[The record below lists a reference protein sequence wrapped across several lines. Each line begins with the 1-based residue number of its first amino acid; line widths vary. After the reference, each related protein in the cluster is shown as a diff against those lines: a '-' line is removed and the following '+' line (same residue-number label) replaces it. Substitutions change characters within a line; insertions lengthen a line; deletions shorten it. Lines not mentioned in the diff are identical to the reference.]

1 MANGSHAYEVVV
13 LGSSNLDLVATVERL
28 PSPGET
34 VLGTNYAEHAGGKG
48 LNQAVACRRAGADT
62 AFITSLGTD
71 PAGETLHRLMTS
83 EGIAAYVTDYEGPT
97 GRALIS
103 VDEQGENSI
112 VVIPGANAELSI
124 SVVDAHRDVISRAG
138 VLLCQ
143 LEVPLDAVEAALA
156 IAKVG
161 GAKTILN
168 PAPATRLKRSVL
180 QLCDVI
186 MPNQHEVALLGGATS
201 LLEAGVS
208 IVVITLG
215 ARGIKI
221 VTSEGELQIPPFA
234 VRAIDTTGAGDA
246 ACGALATALAH
257 GSDITTAARR
267 ASAAG
272 ALAATKKG
280 AVPSLP
286 TQHDIDALVN

>member
-13 LGSSNLDLVATVERL
+13 LGSSNLDLVASVERL

-34 VLGTNYAEHAGGKG
+34 VLGTSYAEHAGGKG

-83 EGIAAYVTDYEGPT
+83 EAIAAYVTDYEGPT

-286 TQHDIDALVN
+286 TQHEIDALVN